1 VIVSHDREFLA
12 RTVTRIVELDLAQ
25 QQVGV
30 YDGGYD
36 SYLAERAVAR
46 RHAREAYEEYDDR
59 LGGLKD
65 RARCSATGWPRASA
79 TPAARPPTTTRSAAR
94 RAPRPARSRPRR
106 PARPSG

>member
-12 RTVTRIVELDLAQ
+12 RTVNRIVELDLAQ

-46 RHAREAYEEYDDR
+46 RHAREAYEEYDDK

-65 RARCSATGWPRASA
+65 RAQMQRNWMATGVRNAAAS
-79 TPAARPPTTTRSAAR
+79 PPTTTSSAAR
-94 RAPRPARSRPRR
+94 PAPRPARSRPRR
-106 PARPSG
+106 PARPSA